1 MRKSHSRFEESVPNG
16 WDVVWGFVRHC
27 HSHAVR
33 DIDVALFQ
41 LHARVGLVEDQ
52 WLNGPSGF
60 EMLDNLVVG
69 RSQKLALR
77 NLIDGFP
84 ARVMAMRIRRKIGLR
99 RRQSVKTGH
108 GHMLE
113 PARSAA
119 PCEDH
124 RSGRAARR

>member
-16 WDVVWGFVRHC
+16 WDVVWGFVPHC

-41 LHARVGLVEDQ
+41 LHARVGHVEDQ

-77 NLIDGFP
+77 NLIDGFRR
-84 ARVMAMRIRRKIGLR
+84 ARDGDADQEKDW
-99 RRQSVKTGH
+99 
-108 GHMLE
+108 
-113 PARSAA
+113 AA
-119 PCEDH
+119 PPSIGENCP
-124 RSGRAARR
+124 RTYA